1 MFGYV
6 ASLSILALAVI
17 ICIMRSYGKN
27 KKIAK
32 TVRVILYALLLPV
45 ATNFVMAISINKQT
59 HEILNIVYFMSVDVL
74 LYFLM
79 KYAYEYSDY
88 SFKKI
93 KYLCMLV
100 LAGDMVSLAFNP
112 FKHHTFTLLKV
123 VDNNKVK
130 YAVIS
135 EWYNFVHLSISFVFI
150 VALLVVFAIKM
161 AHVSKLYFEKYL
173 VIELALGFVAIWEF
187 YSVLLDELY
196 DRSIIGYEIAGILIY
211 FFSIEYNHV
220 LLSHQMF
227 DKLVT
232 NVSAP
237 TFFFD
242 DSHNCIYMN
251 PVGMEMFNIDK
262 DDFEK
267 PKKVILDFLEKNN
280 KIDSDEFQIKIPIVK
295 EDGEHIFQTEY
306 KKLYDKKNELIG
318 SYIIFSDVTDDEKKA
333 EFERY
338 RADHDSLTG
347 LYNDS
352 VLKRKIEEKLRENP
366 DTEYYIVTSNIKEFK
381 IINDVFGR
389 TSGDALLK
397 QCAEILSKISVKD
410 EIFGRIGADKF
421 GLLVRKELFDEEL
434 FLKSSKDMVKIPE
447 NEDYPLI
454 IQIGVYEVVDRNM
467 PVSAMFDRAYM
478 AMSSIKDDV
487 NIRIAYYENEM
498 REDLVWEQKIL
509 GELEDAIKEKHLLP
523 YLQPQVDV
531 DGKIE
536 GAEVLVRWRH
546 PQEGLRM
553 PGKFINVLEKNG
565 KIVNL
570 DMYIWEEAC
579 IILKSWKERGFDN
592 MYLSVNISPK
602 DFYYVD
608 LYEVF
613 MKLIEKYELDA
624 KNLRLEITESV
635 VMNDIEQKLL
645 VINKLRSAGFLI
657 EMDDFGS
664 GYSSLNLLKD
674 LPVDILKLDM
684 VFLKETKNPERAKI
698 ILQEIINMARK
709 LIIPVISEGVE
720 TEEQVSFLSDMGCG
734 MFQGYYFAKPISLE
748 EFEEKYLVK
757 NE

>member
-352 VLKRKIEEKLRENP
+352 ALKRKIEERLRENP

-478 AMSSIKDDV
+478 AMSSILYSTLNK
-487 NIRIAYYENEM
+487 IGGRI
-498 REDLVWEQKIL
+498 L
-509 GELEDAIKEKHLLP
+509 
-523 YLQPQVDV
+523 
-531 DGKIE
+531 
-536 GAEVLVRWRH
+536 
-546 PQEGLRM
+546 
-553 PGKFINVLEKNG
+553 
-565 KIVNL
+565 
-570 DMYIWEEAC
+570 
-579 IILKSWKERGFDN
+579 
-592 MYLSVNISPK
+592 IS
-602 DFYYVD
+602 
-608 LYEVF
+608 
-613 MKLIEKYELDA
+613 A
-624 KNLRLEITESV
+624 
-635 VMNDIEQKLL
+635 
-645 VINKLRSAGFLI
+645 
-657 EMDDFGS
+657 
-664 GYSSLNLLKD
+664 
-674 LPVDILKLDM
+674 
-684 VFLKETKNPERAKI
+684 
-698 ILQEIINMARK
+698 
-709 LIIPVISEGVE
+709 
-720 TEEQVSFLSDMGCG
+720 
-734 MFQGYYFAKPISLE
+734 
-748 EFEEKYLVK
+748 
-757 NE
+757 

>member
-59 HEILNIVYFMSVDVL
+59 HEILNIVCFMSVDVL

-123 VDNNKVK
+123 VYNDKVK

-280 KIDSDEFQIKIPIVK
+280 KIDSDGFQIKIPIVK

-352 VLKRKIEEKLRENP
+352 ALKRKIEERLREDP

-389 TSGDALLK
+389 ASGDALLK
-397 QCAEILSKISVKD
+397 QCAEILSKISVND

-487 NIRIAYYENEM
+487 NIRISYYENEM

-684 VFLKETKNPERAKI
+684 VFLKETRNPERAKI

>member
-173 VIELALGFVAIWEF
+173 VMELALGFVAIWEF

-280 KIDSDEFQIKIPIVK
+280 KIDSDGLQIKIPFVK

-338 RADHDSLTG
+338 RADHESLTG

-352 VLKRKIEEKLRENP
+352 ALKRKIEERLREDP

-389 TSGDALLK
+389 ASGDALLK
-397 QCAEILSKISVKD
+397 QWAEILSKISVND

-454 IQIGVYEVVDRNM
+454 MQIGVYEVVDRNM

-565 KIVNL
+565 KMVNL

-613 MKLIEKYELDA
+613 MKLIEKYELEA

-674 LPVDILKLDM
+674 LPVDMLKLDM
-684 VFLKETKNPERAKI
+684 VFLKETRNPERAKI

>member
-352 VLKRKIEEKLRENP
+352 ALKRKIEERLRENP

-684 VFLKETKNPERAKI
+684 VFLKETRNPERAKI

>member
-45 ATNFVMAISINKQT
+45 ATNFVMAISINKHT

-352 VLKRKIEEKLRENP
+352 ALKRKIEERLRENP

-684 VFLKETKNPERAKI
+684 VFLKETRNPERAKI

>member
-45 ATNFVMAISINKQT
+45 ATNFVMAISINKHT

-352 VLKRKIEEKLRENP
+352 ALKRKIEEKLRENP

-684 VFLKETKNPERAKI
+684 VFLKETRNPERAKI

>member
-45 ATNFVMAISINKQT
+45 ATNFVMAISINKHT

-352 VLKRKIEEKLRENP
+352 ALKRKIEEKLRENP

-434 FLKSSKDMVKIPE
+434 FKGIQSF
-447 NEDYPLI
+447 ED
-454 IQIGVYEVVDRNM
+454 
-467 PVSAMFDRAYM
+467 
-478 AMSSIKDDV
+478 
-487 NIRIAYYENEM
+487 
-498 REDLVWEQKIL
+498 
-509 GELEDAIKEKHLLP
+509 
-523 YLQPQVDV
+523 
-531 DGKIE
+531 
-536 GAEVLVRWRH
+536 
-546 PQEGLRM
+546 
-553 PGKFINVLEKNG
+553 
-565 KIVNL
+565 
-570 DMYIWEEAC
+570 
-579 IILKSWKERGFDN
+579 
-592 MYLSVNISPK
+592 
-602 DFYYVD
+602 
-608 LYEVF
+608 
-613 MKLIEKYELDA
+613 
-624 KNLRLEITESV
+624 
-635 VMNDIEQKLL
+635 
-645 VINKLRSAGFLI
+645 
-657 EMDDFGS
+657 
-664 GYSSLNLLKD
+664 
-674 LPVDILKLDM
+674 
-684 VFLKETKNPERAKI
+684 
-698 ILQEIINMARK
+698 
-709 LIIPVISEGVE
+709 
-720 TEEQVSFLSDMGCG
+720 
-734 MFQGYYFAKPISLE
+734 
-748 EFEEKYLVK
+748 
-757 NE
+757 

>member
-352 VLKRKIEEKLRENP
+352 ALKRKIEEKLRENP

-487 NIRIAYYENEM
+487 NIRISYYENEM

-684 VFLKETKNPERAKI
+684 VFLKETRNPERAKI

>member
-352 VLKRKIEEKLRENP
+352 ALKRKIEEKLRENP

-684 VFLKETKNPERAKI
+684 VFLKETRNPERAKI

>member
-32 TVRVILYALLLPV
+32 TVRVMLYALLLPV
-45 ATNFVMAISINKQT
+45 ATNFVMAISINKHT

-352 VLKRKIEEKLRENP
+352 ALKRKIEEKLRENP

-684 VFLKETKNPERAKI
+684 VFLKETRNPERAKI

>member
-352 VLKRKIEEKLRENP
+352 ALKRKIEERLRENP

-684 VFLKETKNPERAKI
+684 VFLKETRNPERAKI

-734 MFQGYYFAKPISLE
+734 MFQGYYCAKPISLE

>member
-352 VLKRKIEEKLRENP
+352 ALKRKIEEKLRENP